1 MHLPSNFDLRALQ
14 VFIVTSE
21 QGGMTQ
27 GAKVLGMTQSAVSQI
42 IAGLE
47 ESIGSK
53 LFDRTVRP
61 IILTPAGNVLVN
73 KGRKILADSQE
84 AFREAST
91 QDKKQL
97 ATITIAMPDS
107 LAHVVGAPLYKTVRN
122 VSSYL
127 RFWAGISPYIRED
140 FLSRKIDVVMTTT
153 AVLEDIKD
161 LERHQIFSE
170 PYVMIFPKSY
180 RGPTELTEVSRDF
193 TLIRTSLRTAM
204 GRRIESQINR
214 LGLKFPETIE
224 FDSPSAPLKAVA
236 AGLGWAIT
244 TPLCLL
250 HLPYIMDDLQIV
262 PITRGQ
268 FNRHFSLIARENSL
282 GAVPQNLAD
291 ETRRLLRDEC
301 FNELYLKVPWLE
313 GKMAW
318 FDDENLLE
326 DEA

>member
-61 IILTPAGNVLVN
+61 IVLTSAGSVLVN

-107 LAHVVGAPLYKTVRN
+107 LAHVVGAPLYKSIRN

-140 FLSRKIDVVMTTT
+140 FLSRKIDLVMTTT
-153 AVLEDIKD
+153 SVLEDIKD

-170 PYVMIFPKSY
+170 PYVLIFPKAY
-180 RGPTELTEVSRDF
+180 KGPTELGGISKDF

-204 GRRIESQINR
+204 GRRIESQLNR
-214 LGLKFPETIE
+214 MGMKFPETIE
-224 FDSPSAPLKAVA
+224 FDSPSAPANAVA

-250 HLPYIMDDLQIV
+250 HLPQLIDELKIV

-268 FNRHFSLIARENSL
+268 FSRHFSLIARENSL
-282 GAVPQNLAD
+282 GDVPKKLAE

-301 FNELYLKVPWLE
+301 FTNLYTQVPWLE
-313 GKMAW
+313 EKMAW
-318 FDDENLLE
+318 FEDDDLGEV
-326 DEA
+326 

>member
-47 ESIGSK
+47 DAIGSK

-61 IILTPAGNVLVN
+61 IMLTPAGSVLVN
-73 KGRKILADSQE
+73 KGRKILSDSQE

-107 LAHVVGAPLYKTVRN
+107 LAHVVCAPLYKSIRN

-140 FLSRKIDVVMTTT
+140 FLSRKIDIVMTTT
-153 AVLEDIKD
+153 SVLEDIKD

-170 PYVMIFPKSY
+170 PYVLIFPKSY
-180 RGPTELTEVSRDF
+180 KGPTDLNEISRDF
-193 TLIRTSLRTAM
+193 TLVRTSLRTAM
-204 GRRIESQINR
+204 GRRIQSQLNR

-224 FDSPSAPLKAVA
+224 FDSPSAPAKAVA
-236 AGLGWAIT
+236 SGLGWSIT

-250 HLPYIMDDLQIV
+250 HLPYIIDDLHIV
-262 PITRGQ
+262 PITRGK
-268 FNRHFSLIARENSL
+268 FSRHFSLIARENSL
-282 GAVPQNLAD
+282 GAIPQKLAE
-291 ETRRLLRDEC
+291 ETRRLLREEC
-301 FNELYLKVPWLE
+301 FTELYNKIPWLE
-313 GKMAW
+313 EKMSW
-318 FDDENLLE
+318 FDDEDVGE
-326 DEA
+326 D

>member
-27 GAKVLGMTQSAVSQI
+27 AAKVLGMTQSAVSQI

-47 ESIGSK
+47 DAIGSK

-61 IILTPAGNVLVN
+61 IMLTAAGSVLVN
-73 KGRKILADSQE
+73 KGRKILTDSQE

-107 LAHVVGAPLYKTVRN
+107 LAHVVGAPLYKSIRD
-122 VSSYL
+122 VSSNL

-140 FLSRKIDVVMTTT
+140 FLSRKIDIVMTTT
-153 AVLEDIKD
+153 SVLEDIKD

-170 PYVMIFPKSY
+170 PYVLIFPKTY
-180 RGPTELTEVSRDF
+180 KGPTDLTEISRDF
-193 TLIRTSLRTAM
+193 TLVRTSLRTAM
-204 GRRIESQINR
+204 GRRIQSQLNR

-224 FDSPSAPLKAVA
+224 FDSPSAPAKAVA
-236 AGLGWAIT
+236 AGLGWSIT

-250 HLPYIMDDLQIV
+250 HLPYILDDLQVV
-262 PITRGQ
+262 PIARGK
-268 FNRHFSLIARENSL
+268 FSRHFSLIARENSL
-282 GAVPQNLAD
+282 GSVPQILAD
-291 ETRRLLRDEC
+291 ETRQLLREDC
-301 FNELYLKVPWLE
+301 FSDLYSKIPWLE
-313 GKMAW
+313 EKMSW
-318 FDDENLLE
+318 FSDDKDAEFE
-326 DEA
+326 

>member
-61 IILTPAGNVLVN
+61 IILTPAGSVLVN

-107 LAHVVGAPLYKTVRN
+107 LAHVVGAPLYKAIRD

-153 AVLEDIKD
+153 SVLEDIKD

-170 PYVMIFPKSY
+170 PYVLIFPKTY
-180 RGPTELTEVSRDF
+180 KGPTDLIDIPRDF
-193 TLIRTSLRTAM
+193 TLLRTSLRTAM
-204 GRRIESQINR
+204 GRRIQSQLNR

-224 FDSPSAPLKAVA
+224 FDSPSAPAKAVA
-236 AGLGWAIT
+236 MGLGWSIT

-250 HLPYIMDDLQIV
+250 HLPQLIDDLQIV
-262 PITRGQ
+262 PITRVQ
-268 FNRHFSLIARENSL
+268 FSRHFSLIARENSL
-282 GAVPQNLAD
+282 GSVPQNLAD

-301 FNELYLKVPWLE
+301 FVGLYSKIPWLE
-313 GKMAW
+313 EKMAW
-318 FDDENLLE
+318 FDDENVE
-326 DEA
+326 TTTE